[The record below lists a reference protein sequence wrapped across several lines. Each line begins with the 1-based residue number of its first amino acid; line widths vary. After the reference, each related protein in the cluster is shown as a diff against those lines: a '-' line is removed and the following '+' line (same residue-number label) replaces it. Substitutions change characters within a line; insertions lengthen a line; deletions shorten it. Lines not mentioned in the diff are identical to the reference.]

1 MPFTLN
7 VYLPSTGKEVQI
19 KELCYRQYRELVK
32 SLYSTNKKET
42 IQQYNSILLDLCPD
56 IKNLNITFEDKLAL
70 LLTVRNYC
78 VSPDLKLKGTT
89 ADGNVFNFN
98 IAVETLI
105 QLTKS
110 LNKSGAVIE
119 SDIRVEYSSYKV
131 KDEHVFIGNNKDIFV
146 KLASHID
153 CIVYNN
159 TRLDFKDLSLEER
172 LKVVNGLP
180 HFIFNK
186 VHESILE
193 TEFQL
198 AKIPFLTVVNPITEE
213 VVLTITNNINFES
226 LQKLIEFAFTEE
238 LNNIYRAFYNMVKY
252 AGYSAEYIDSITPVE
267 MQVYWMYYNQ
277 DLESSKNNNQNTGAL
292 PSSLNTELGF

>member
-7 VYLPSTGKEVQI
+7 VYLPSLKREVQI

-42 IQQYNSILLDLCPD
+42 IQQYNSILSDLCAD
-56 IKNLNITFEDKLAL
+56 IKSLNITFEDKLAL

-89 ADGNVFNFN
+89 TDGNVFNFN
-98 IAVETLI
+98 VTVESLI
-105 QLTKS
+105 QLTKT
-110 LNKSGAVIE
+110 LDKSGIVE
-119 SDIRVEYSSYKV
+119 ENGVRVEYSSYKV
-131 KDEHVFIGNNKDIFV
+131 RDEHVFIGNNKDIFV
-146 KLASHID
+146 KLASYID
-153 CIVYNN
+153 YIAYDS
-159 TRLDFKDLSLEER
+159 TKLDFKDLTMEER

-186 VHESILE
+186 IHESILDAE
-193 TEFQL
+193 YRL
-198 AKIPFLTVVNPITEE
+198 AKLPFLAVVNPMTDET
-213 VVLTITNNINFES
+213 VLTITRNIDFES
-226 LQKLIEFAFTEE
+226 MQKLIEFAFTEE

-277 DLESSKNNNQNTGAL
+277 DLEASKNNTQSNGAL
-292 PSSLNTELGF
+292 PSALNTELGF

>member
-7 VYLPSTGKEVQI
+7 VYLPSAGKEVQI

-78 VSPDLKLKGTT
+78 VSPDLKLKGTA

-110 LNKSGAVIE
+110 LNKSGVVIE
-119 SDIRVEYSSYKV
+119 GDIRVEYSSYKV
-131 KDEHVFIGNNKDIFV
+131 RDEHVFIGNNKDIFI

-153 CIVYNN
+153 CIAYNN
-159 TRLDFKDLSLEER
+159 TRLDFKDLTLEER

-186 VHESILE
+186 IHESVLE
-193 TEFQL
+193 TEFRL

-213 VVLTITNNINFES
+213 VVLTISNNIDFES

-277 DLESSKNNNQNTGAL
+277 DLESSKNNNQNAGAL
-292 PSSLNTELGF
+292 PSTLNTELGF